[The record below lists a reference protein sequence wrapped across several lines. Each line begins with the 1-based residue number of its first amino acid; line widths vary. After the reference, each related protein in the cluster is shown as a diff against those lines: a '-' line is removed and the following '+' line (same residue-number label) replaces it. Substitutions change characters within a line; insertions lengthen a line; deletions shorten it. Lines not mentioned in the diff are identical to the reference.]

1 MNKLFST
8 LFSSLRAKFTSLW
21 TRLRLWV
28 SPTFWRTRVF
38 TRLRGAFSKLF
49 DVRPR
54 NKKDY
59 YVLLNWMVSK
69 RLAFAIVVVL
79 GVLCLWFILS
89 MLPTPASAGNTG
101 VTINT
106 YRYDSI
112 PLKFQSGT
120 VRILA
125 RDGHLAY
132 VGQVQDAKCQGT
144 GTLYDKDGNTVY
156 EGEFADNMYN
166 GTGTSYYPDGT
177 VQYTGSFTDNLYN
190 GVGKYFRSTGVLEYE
205 GDHVTG
211 VRSGTGTLYNS
222 TGSPVFTG
230 SFQKDQ
236 IVYSEFV
243 DKATTDVAQMY
254 TGVSQ
259 VYSSSTEYCVY
270 MEEIGAVY
278 SVADGMTALDDSW
291 NVTGVYVLS
300 DSVLVEGEAYTSI
313 NQITQLMGE
322 PDYSG
327 TAWVDLSEAVCVN
340 QLVQRGAETVA
351 PVDMTV
357 TTSYDGVYNVTD
369 YDRDGELYIYT
380 YQRDGLLYTFYCT
393 GAGVDQ
399 FFMYAIQ
406 AV

>member
-38 TRLRGAFSKLF
+38 TWLRRAFSTLF
-49 DVRPR
+49 DVRPKH
-54 NKKDY
+54 KKDY

-79 GVLCLWFILS
+79 GVLCVWFILS

-106 YRYDSI
+106 YRYNSI
-112 PLKFQSGT
+112 PLKFQNGT

-125 RDGHLAY
+125 ADGHLAY
-132 VGQVQDAKCQGT
+132 VGQVQDAKCEGA

-156 EGEFADNMYN
+156 EGAFSDNMYN
-166 GTGTSYYPDGT
+166 GTGTTYYADGT
-177 VQYTGSFTDNLYN
+177 VQYTGNFTDNLYN
-190 GVGKYFRSTGVLEYE
+190 GVGKYFRPTGVLEYE
-205 GDHVTG
+205 GDYVTG
-211 VRSGTGTLYNS
+211 VRSGKGTLYNS
-222 TGSPVFTG
+222 TGSSIFTG

-236 IVYSEFV
+236 IVFGELV

-259 VYSSSTEYCVY
+259 VYSSSSEYCVY

-278 SVADGMTALDDSW
+278 AVADGTAALDDSW
-291 NVTGVYVLS
+291 NVTGVYVLGS
-300 DSVLVEGEAYTSI
+300 SALIEGEIYSSI
-313 NQITQLMGE
+313 NRITQVLGD

-327 TAWVDLSEAVCVN
+327 TAWVDLAEAVCVN
-340 QLVQRGAETVA
+340 QLVQQEADTVEA
-351 PVDMTV
+351 VDMEIAS
-357 TTSYDGVYNVTD
+357 SYEGVYTVSD
-369 YDRDGELYIYT
+369 YDRDGELYIYS

-393 GAGVDQ
+393 GAGIDQ

-406 AV
+406 TA